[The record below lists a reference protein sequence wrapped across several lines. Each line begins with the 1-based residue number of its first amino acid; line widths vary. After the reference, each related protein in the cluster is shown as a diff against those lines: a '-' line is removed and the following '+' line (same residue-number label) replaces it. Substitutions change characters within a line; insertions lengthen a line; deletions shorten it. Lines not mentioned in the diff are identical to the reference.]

1 MRTTARVTAKWQVVI
16 PLSVRDRLGIRRG
29 DVLEFI
35 ETDEGFVIR
44 RWTPEGGSFRRFI
57 GRLRRSLRGLPR
69 RTDAIIE
76 ALRGER
82 P

>member
-1 MRTTARVTAKWQVVI
+1 MGATAKVTAKWQIVI
-16 PLSVRDRLGIRRG
+16 PAHVRDRLGIRRG
-29 DVLEFI
+29 DILEFI
-35 ETDEGFVIR
+35 ETDDGFVIR

-57 GRLRRSLRGLPR
+57 GRIRALRGVPR
-69 RTDAIIE
+69 RTDAVVE